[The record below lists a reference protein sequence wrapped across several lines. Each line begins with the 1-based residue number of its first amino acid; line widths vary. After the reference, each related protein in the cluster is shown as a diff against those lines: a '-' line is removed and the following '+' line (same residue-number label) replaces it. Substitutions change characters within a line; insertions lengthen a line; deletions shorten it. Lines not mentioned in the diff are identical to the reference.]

1 MTKEITHVDY
11 WGEPLEVGE
20 LVDYKGS
27 EYMVT
32 AFTPKKVRISIR
44 ESNGEY
50 SPGRLVNPSS
60 VSSTK
65 GISTSIEKAP
75 TENLGIDSKELS
87 HYKPCGQDWDE
98 ACELPTSYPEGFTP
112 SFPSKKDLVW
122 AGLLFT
128 GGLALLF
135 VLLGL

>member
-11 WGEPLEVGE
+11 WGEPLEIGE

-27 EYMVT
+27 EYIVT
-32 AFTPKKVRISIR
+32 AFTPKKVRISTR

-65 GISTSIEKAP
+65 GSSI
-75 TENLGIDSKELS
+75 TENLGIDSKEFS
-87 HYKPCGQDWDE
+87 HYKLCGQDWDE
-98 ACELPTSYPEGFTP
+98 AREFPTSYPEGSTP